1 MWNKGLG
8 KLVIWGNKTG
18 EMLEEEVAVERDNTD
33 QRIGELS
40 WIKLESVREPQ
51 TLHL

>member
-1 MWNKGLG
+1 
-8 KLVIWGNKTG
+8 
-18 EMLEEEVAVERDNTD
+18 MLEEEVAVERDNTD

-40 WIKLESVREPQ
+40 RIKLKSVREPQ